1 MDCSLKLIVCKYVK
15 TEKIYYVSTMGL
27 LQAYTIEVVQL
38 QLYMPI
44 VYANCICIVPIC
56 NWTTSI
62 VYAWRRPMVEISH
75 VFSVFNIFTYYELK
89 ATIHLPF
96 MLRKTC
102 LKRPTEIPRHE
113 TIQHWRAI
121 CMYIRSLCRLHPPPN
136 TGEGFFRTNR
146 CCIMAERL
154 RP

>member
-1 MDCSLKLIVCKYVK
+1 MLKPKKYAMFRPWVFFRHIQLKLSNFNCIC
-15 TEKIYYVSTMGL
+15 
-27 LQAYTIEVVQL
+27 

-44 VYANCICIVPIC
+44 VYALYL
-56 NWTTSI
+56 
-62 VYAWRRPMVEISH
+62 YAIGQLQLYMPEEDPWSKYRIF
-75 VFSVFNIFTYYELK
+75 FSVFNIFTYYELK

-96 MLRKTC
+96 MFRKTC

-136 TGEGFFRTNR
+136 TGEGFFAQTD
-146 CCIMAERL
+146 AA
-154 RP
+154 

>member
-1 MDCSLKLIVCKYVK
+1 MLKPK
-15 TEKIYYVSTMGL
+15 KICYVSTMGL

-44 VYANCICIVPIC
+44 VYANCIGMYCTYMQLDNFNCTYMPEEDPWSKYRIF
-56 NWTTSI
+56 
-62 VYAWRRPMVEISH
+62 
-75 VFSVFNIFTYYELK
+75 FSVFNIFTYYELK

-96 MLRKTC
+96 MFRKTC

-136 TGEGFFRTNR
+136 TGEGFFAQTD
-146 CCIMAERL
+146 AA
-154 RP
+154 

>member
-1 MDCSLKLIVCKYVK
+1 MLKPKKYAMFRPWVFFRHIQLKLSNFNCIC
-15 TEKIYYVSTMGL
+15 
-27 LQAYTIEVVQL
+27 

-44 VYANCICIVPIC
+44 VYVLYL
-56 NWTTSI
+56 
-62 VYAWRRPMVEISH
+62 YAIGQLQLYMPEEDPWSKYRIF
-75 VFSVFNIFTYYELK
+75 FSVFNIFTYYELK

-96 MLRKTC
+96 MFRKTC

-136 TGEGFFRTNR
+136 TGEGFFAQTD
-146 CCIMAERL
+146 AA
-154 RP
+154 